1 MCASIRPVAIDG
13 CFEVVPAS
21 SRWTEIGF
29 SYFLSQFFFWYSFI
43 DVYCAKTIM
52 EICYALG
59 AMKKN
64 FMAFLLLST
73 TRCYFFSLLFFMRQR
88 KKIYCNLKKNF
99 LFISLWWNW
108 EVFFPFYFAC
118 VKRSSILEYK
128 GETFMLLFFNL
139 N

>member
-1 MCASIRPVAIDG
+1 MLCAPPFDLLQLMAVLKSFPQARD
-13 CFEVVPAS
+13 EQKLD
-21 SRWTEIGF
+21 
-29 SYFLSQFFFWYSFI
+29 FLTSFPNFFWIFFYWCLLRENHNGNLLRTGSN
-43 DVYCAKTIM
+43 
-52 EICYALG
+52 E
-59 AMKKN
+59 KN

-99 LFISLWWNW
+99 LLSLWWNW
-108 EVFFPFYFAC
+108 EVFSFYFAC

-128 GETFMLLFFNL
+128 RETFMLLFFNL